1 MLSGGCRKAV
11 FKGEL
16 YCECVDDNSRI
27 DVYEAAYKV
36 KKGFMEVTDENG
48 VQLTWFEVIRRFSRT
63 EPRAWIMFTVYNDL
77 RERGRVVKLGPYE
90 NSFTLYVSGK
100 PKAII
105 FVLEETVL
113 LKINTLKEY
122 LESSMKMGRECIL
135 AIVDKHGDVSYYSVG
150 KFS

>member
-1 MLSGGCRKAV
+1 MSSGCRKAV
-11 FKGEL
+11 FKGDL
-16 YCECVDDNSRI
+16 YCECIEDGGKI
-27 DVYEAAYKV
+27 DVYEASYKA
-36 KKGFMEVTDENG
+36 KKGVLEIIDETG
-48 VQLTWFEVIRRFSRT
+48 ETLTWFEAIRRFS
-63 EPRAWIMFTVYNDL
+63 EKDPRAWIMFTVYNDL

-113 LKINTLKEY
+113 LKIDLLREY

-135 AIVDKHGDVSYYSVG
+135 AIVDKHGDVSYYRVG